1 MRDWPFNPAGVVAQA
16 MRVATGRPA
25 VSLPLADAPLRAT
38 GSRRRRLWELPHRL
52 HCPLVGVCFDCDAL
66 RATMLRLLQLPATTS
81 DYVLHTTAVGAC
93 EQRTP
98 LAEVLQRQ
106 LEQRFRLI
114 VKALAGIKETEALGR
129 AWREAVAE
137 GRNVPGVL
145 WACWTHP
152 ALSLDLENEIYGDI
166 HMLQHQLGSGTRAD
180 LTAMRRQHE
189 ENAALR
195 QQLEQIQAAL
205 DEVRREK
212 VAAVQAVARVQAE
225 TRAEL
230 AAAAATGERLAR
242 ELQGL
247 HESLPDLRQAQAL
260 LRRIAALEIQADAA
274 RQRNAL
280 QERELACL
288 RDLLREQSRDA
299 EIARDALAFGAPAS
313 PESLP
318 ARDLAGKRVLC
329 VGGRSGSV
337 GSYREVVEQSGG
349 EFMHH
354 DGGLEESPHRIDSVV
369 AAADI
374 VICQA
379 GCISHNAYWRVKE
392 HCKRTGKRCVFV
404 KGAGVTSFGRAVDDV
419 VE

>member
-1 MRDWPFNPAGVVAQA
+1 
-16 MRVATGRPA
+16 
-25 VSLPLADAPLRAT
+25 
-38 GSRRRRLWELPHRL
+38 
-52 HCPLVGVCFDCDAL
+52 
-66 RATMLRLLQLPATTS
+66 
-81 DYVLHTTAVGAC
+81 
-93 EQRTP
+93 
-98 LAEVLQRQ
+98 
-106 LEQRFRLI
+106 
-114 VKALAGIKETEALGR
+114 
-129 AWREAVAE
+129 
-137 GRNVPGVL
+137 
-145 WACWTHP
+145 
-152 ALSLDLENEIYGDI
+152 
-166 HMLQHQLGSGTRAD
+166 
-180 LTAMRRQHE
+180 MRRQHE